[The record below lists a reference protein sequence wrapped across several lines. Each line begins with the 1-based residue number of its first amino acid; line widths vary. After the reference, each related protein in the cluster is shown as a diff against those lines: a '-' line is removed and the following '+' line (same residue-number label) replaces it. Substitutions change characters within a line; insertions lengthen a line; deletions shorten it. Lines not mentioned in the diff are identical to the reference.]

1 MPNRALIAGASGIA
15 GSNLADL
22 LVAAGW
28 EVSGLARR
36 PRLDQPGVTPV
47 AADLQDAGAL
57 GAVVAGIKPTHVFIT
72 AWVRRDTEAE
82 NRVVNAAIVRNL
94 LGAVAGS
101 GTVRHVALVTGMKH
115 YLGPFE
121 AYAKFKPETPFR
133 EEVPRLPV
141 ENFYYDQEDEV
152 FAAAQAQGFSWSVH
166 RASTIIGH
174 ALGNLMN
181 MGTTLATYATICRET
196 GIPFVFPGSRQ
207 SWDGLSDLT
216 DARLLA
222 RQLLWAAEAESAR
235 NQAFNIVNGDVIRWR
250 WLWPRLATA
259 FGIEPAPFPDEPE
272 PLEPKLAKLS
282 NAWRTIVARHGL
294 AEPDLDRL
302 ASAWHTDADLGRE
315 VECIA
320 DMTKSRDAGFLDY
333 QSTLGLVPGPVRP
346 ASCRRGYPR
355 SGFRAVPVL
364 SGVRRAIPRSGGP
377 ARHG

>member
-1 MPNRALIAGASGIA
+1 MPHRALIAGASGIA

-22 LVAAGW
+22 LVSQGW
-28 EVSGLARR
+28 EVQGLARH
-36 PRLDQPGVTPV
+36 PRADQPGVTPV
-47 AADLQDAGAL
+47 AADLLDAADL
-57 GAVVAGIKPTHVFIT
+57 RAQLAPIAPTHVFIT

-94 LGAVAGS
+94 LDAVAPA

-121 AYAKFKPETPFR
+121 AYARARPETPFR

-152 FAAAQAQGFSWSVH
+152 FAAAARQGFTWSVH

-181 MGTTLATYATICRET
+181 MGVTLAVYASICRET
-196 GIPFVFPGSRQ
+196 GRPFVFPGSRQ

-222 RQLLWAAEAESAR
+222 RQLLWASTADGGR
-235 NQAFNIVNGDVIRWR
+235 DRAFNIVNGDVVRWR
-250 WLWPRLATA
+250 WLWPRLAGA
-259 FGIEPAPFPDEPE
+259 FGVEPAPFPDRPE
-272 PLEPKLAKLS
+272 PLEPKLAGLGA
-282 NAWRTIVARHGL
+282 AWRAIADRHGL
-294 AEPDLDRL
+294 VEPDLARL

-315 VECIA
+315 IECIA
-320 DMTKSRDAGFLDY
+320 DMTRSREAGFLDY
-333 QSTLGLVPGPVRP
+333 RSTLGSFLDLFERLRVDRV
-346 ASCRRGYPR
+346 
-355 SGFRAVPVL
+355 
-364 SGVRRAIPRSGGP
+364 IP
-377 ARHG
+377 